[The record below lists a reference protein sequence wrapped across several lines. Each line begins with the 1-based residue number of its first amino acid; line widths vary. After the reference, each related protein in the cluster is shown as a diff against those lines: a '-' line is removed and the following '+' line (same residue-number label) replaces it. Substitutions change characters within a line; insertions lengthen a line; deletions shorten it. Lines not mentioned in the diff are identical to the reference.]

1 MVEIKGGGG
10 VSGPVEARV
19 CEGSTLDIS
28 CDEGTIDLIDAT
40 YGRAHGPDVC
50 PHSATSDQSCHAVNS
65 MDIVGAACQD
75 QASCSVGALNSVFGD
90 PCGGTYKY
98 LTVNYVCAI
107 AQATPEQV
115 GCADGSREG
124 FLDIGNFP
132 KIAACAT
139 GYQGLAGGG
148 NTAVNVADAGLSG
161 NLNRADTGAP
171 ICADGWH
178 VCSGA
183 DINSGRNDATHHTGP
198 RRRHPKGIHSIPNAL
213 R

>member
-1 MVEIKGGGG
+1 MVEIKGCGG
-10 VSGPVEARV
+10 VSSPVEAHV

-28 CDEGTIDLIDAT
+28 CDEGTVDLIDAT
-40 YGRAHGPDVC
+40 YGRAHGLDVC

-75 QASCSVGALNSVFGD
+75 QASCSVGALNNVFGD

-98 LTVNYVCAI
+98 LTVNYVCTI
-107 AQATPEQV
+107 AQATPEHV

-178 VCSGA
+178 ACSGA
-183 DINSGRNDATHHTGP
+183 DINSGRIDALACL
-198 RRRHPKGIHSIPNAL
+198 RQHSIGVG
-213 R
+213 